1 MSPAPVALESIGQ
14 ISIIVKD
21 VDRAKAFYRDTLG
34 LAFLFEFPG
43 MAFFDCGGVRLY
55 LARADKPDLGTSILY
70 YRVADIRAA
79 ASELEARGV
88 VVPPAARE
96 GARRRAPRAVARL
109 LQGLGGQHGGADER
123 GPEVGGRRE
132 GGGRRAEGLASAA
145 TAR

>member
-1 MSPAPVALESIGQ
+1 MSPAPVALQSIGQ

-55 LARADKPDLGTSILY
+55 LARADKPELGTSILY

-79 ASELEARGV
+79 AAALEARGV
-88 VVPPAARE
+88 AFLQPPAKVHEDARHE
-96 GARRRAPRAVARL
+96 LWLGFFKDSEDNTVAL
-109 LQGLGGQHGGADER
+109 MS
-123 GPEVGGRRE
+123 EVRK
-132 GGGRRAEGLASAA
+132 
-145 TAR
+145 

>member
-34 LAFLFEFPG
+34 LTFLFEFPG

-55 LARADKPDLGTSILY
+55 LARADKPELGTSILY

-88 VVPPAARE
+88 AFLQQPAKVHEDARHE
-96 GARRRAPRAVARL
+96 LWLGFFKDSEDNTVAL
-109 LQGLGGQHGGADER
+109 MS
-123 GPEVGGRRE
+123 EVRK
-132 GGGRRAEGLASAA
+132 
-145 TAR
+145 